1 MKKQE
6 ALNTFT
12 EGMVMDL
19 NPITTPNNVLTNCLN
34 GTIITYNGNEYVL
47 QNDMGNGRVE
57 TAYLPEGYVP
67 MGIAELGGIIY
78 VVSYNPL
85 IDKCQIG
92 CFPSPERNITT
103 DELIDKT
110 IVINN
115 SDFQSGGKL
124 TTLMIKLDL
133 LEGTQ
138 FEKLSPGDRFKIF
151 ATSGLSSNSAKIT
164 DYGNSS
170 HVYGSMP
177 KNLRLHVAA
186 IDDNNKITY
195 LDNNLKWYDTNNY
208 FIEEV
213 SSYPSDGNFDID
225 QYRNLVRSAYDV
237 FRSKVSGKLCIIA
250 ELEVIDS
257 YNATWSAGV
266 VDDSTLGINFKHSW
280 SSKNWNEAREIN
292 PKWIILNDQD
302 KTVGTIVQEPEV
314 NSWSQENAH
323 TFAKDPDT
331 KKGVWNY
338 SLTPAMAFGA
348 LEHLTIKGSIDLDAI
363 GSGKI
368 VASEYR
374 YYRNTNSM
382 LLSWGLEAYPEPGHS
397 IDSVEFKFIPNC
409 DQLEEFTF
417 IKSGLSSYAGNFLD
431 EIPLDTE
438 LNSYKFKGT
447 LVSDHLYMLLI
458 TVKYKDESKPS
469 GDTSKYKY
477 YTRWFYTASVFNQQ
491 YLDKTYND
499 FKEIP
504 LDFLE
509 YTKKVTQTLT
519 SESITTE
526 EDIPQ
531 LAWSKGEGPDVDDMP
546 TASLGALLIKPT
558 ATVHVDIEAAYKE
571 DYNIFAITEDKVT
584 ANNTLP
590 SDASIEHSGQIITTE
605 DGTPQDEVEG
615 LLINDDYKD
624 GKTNKVTVAYKPNP
638 STSEKHF
645 DTIFTGEEY
654 NKICANNKDPN
665 AMCNYSGVM
674 TPLLYTKGSAEQF
687 GLTYDQNHFYFK
699 MYYGLRVG
707 GEKYVHSSIHR
718 ITADDKG
725 LSTGSEEPLARSERM
740 VGEHPHNSDATQTL
754 LKAAGKD
761 CGNNIFPIT
770 FVSEVETS
778 DAFNKLGIYNS
789 SHSSEYYPKWI
800 WDSKP
805 QPILDEPIR
814 IKFDGTATQ
823 PASYPAKKSTVM
835 ALACKAEDDNYY
847 ILNMFAPWNNSGREQ
862 VKPHSSF
869 AYGTTFGD
877 LLANVLNQLYVVNS
891 NEQSSRPLEIIKNIS
906 YIEKYNTIWKVLAS
920 TKLNIDKSILQI
932 QCPID
937 RTVIEDVRITELRN
951 AVSSYTNKIDDD
963 TDDKNVTIADTV
975 TAEFEEEFEIIYDFL
990 VKNSAYFTYKNQGSS
1005 SGSLNQYLVYVD
1017 GKMQPAELTNISK
1030 DKLYYKD
1037 PYNQEKIVMNQVS
1050 SYSQQLG
1057 SHSAINED
1065 GDNVKFTRNEMPND
1079 IYGYYFNQLKY
1090 QDGNLLIKQ
1099 YKVGSNNTLQLYT
1112 QESWWLTGF
1121 YGGIYFD
1128 NRLKLVD

>member
-1 MKKQE
+1 MRKQE

-19 NPITTPNNVLTNCLN
+19 NPITTPNNVLTHCLN
-34 GTIITYNGNEYVL
+34 GTIITFNGNEYVL

-67 MGIAELGGIIY
+67 MGTAELGGIIY

-103 DELIDKT
+103 NELLDKT
-110 IVINN
+110 ITISNG
-115 SDFQSGGKL
+115 DFQNNGKL

-138 FEKLSPGDRFKIF
+138 FEKLNPGDRFKIF
-151 ATSGLSSNSAKIT
+151 ATSGLNSNKGKIT
-164 DYGNSS
+164 DLGNTS
-170 HVYGSMP
+170 HIYGSMP
-177 KNLRLHVAA
+177 KNLRIHVAA

-195 LDNNLKWYDTNNY
+195 LDNNLKWYTSNDY
-208 FIEEV
+208 FIEENRNINSV
-213 SSYPSDGNFDID
+213 ADLDA
-225 QYRNLVRSAYDV
+225 YRNLVSSAYDV

-266 VDDSTLGINFKHSW
+266 VNDSTLGINFKHSW
-280 SSKNWNEAREIN
+280 SSKNWNDTRDIN
-292 PKWIILNDQD
+292 PKWIILNNQD
-302 KTVGTIVQEPEV
+302 KTVGTIVKEPEV

-323 TFAKDPDT
+323 TFAKNPDT
-331 KKGVWNY
+331 KKGIWNY

-374 YYRNTNSM
+374 YYRNTDSM

-409 DQLEEFTF
+409 DKLKEFTF

-458 TVKYKDESKPS
+458 TVKYKDDAKPS

-477 YTRWFYTASVFNQQ
+477 YTRWFYTASVFNKH

-509 YTKKVTQTLT
+509 FTKQVTQNLV
-519 SESITTE
+519 SESINTE

-531 LAWSKGEGPDVDDMP
+531 LTWSEGESPAVADIP
-546 TASLGALLIKPT
+546 QKTLGALILKPT
-558 ATVHVDIEAAYKE
+558 ATVHVDIKATYKE
-571 DYNIFAITEDKVT
+571 DYNIFAVSEDKVSV
-584 ANNTLP
+584 NNTLP
-590 SDASIEHSGQIITTE
+590 STASIEHSGQIITTE
-605 DGTPQDEVEG
+605 DGTPSIGVEE
-615 LLINDDYKD
+615 LLLSDDYKD
-624 GKTNKVTVAYKPNP
+624 GKTNKVTVTYKPTDS
-638 STSEKHF
+638 STQKHF

-654 NKICANNKDPN
+654 NKICANNKEGGV
-665 AMCNYSGVM
+665 MCNYSGVM
-674 TPLLYTKGSAEQF
+674 TPLLYTTDSSEKF
-687 GLTYDQNHFYFK
+687 GLTFEENHFYFK
-699 MYYGLRVG
+699 TYYGLRVG
-707 GEKYVHSSIHR
+707 GEKYVHGSIHR
-718 ITADDKG
+718 ITADSKG
-725 LSTGSEEPLARSERM
+725 LSTGSEEALASSGKM

-761 CGNNIFPIT
+761 CGKNIFPVT
-770 FVSEVETS
+770 FVSNDASS

-789 SHSSEYYPKWI
+789 SHSREYAPKWV

-805 QPILDEPIR
+805 TPVLDEPIR
-814 IKFDGTATQ
+814 IKFDGNAVQ
-823 PASYPAKKSTVM
+823 PARYPAKKSTVM
-835 ALACKAEDDNYY
+835 ALACKASDDNYY
-847 ILNMFAPWNNSGREQ
+847 ILNMFAPWYNSGREQ
-862 VKPHSSF
+862 IVPNGKIASG
-869 AYGTTFGD
+869 ATFGD
-877 LLANVLNQLYVVNS
+877 ILANILNQLYVVNS
-891 NEQSSRPLEIIKNIS
+891 DEQSSRPLDVIKNIS

-920 TKLNIDKSILQI
+920 TKLKIDKSTLQI

-937 RTVIEDVRITELRN
+937 RSIIEDVRISDLRS
-951 AVSSYTNKIDDD
+951 AVSKYTTKIDDD
-963 TDDKNVTIADTV
+963 TDNKNVSLADSV
-975 TAEFEEEFEIIYDFL
+975 IAEFQEDFEIIYDFL
-990 VKNSAYFTYKNQGSS
+990 VKNSAYFTYKNQGNSG
-1005 SGSLNQYLVYVD
+1005 GSLNQYLVWID
-1017 GKMQPAELTNISK
+1017 GKMSPAELTSISK
-1030 DKLYYKD
+1030 DKLYVRNLYDK
-1037 PYNQEKIVMNQVS
+1037 EKVSMNQVTTYQYLTSHDSIS
-1050 SYSQQLG
+1050 SQ
-1057 SHSAINED
+1057 NN
-1065 GDNVKFTRNEMPND
+1065 NVLFKRKEAPNYND
-1079 IYGYYFNQLKY
+1079 ISGYYLSEFKY
-1090 QDGNLLIKQ
+1090 QDGDISIKQ
-1099 YKVGSNNTLQLYT
+1099 YKVGSNNTLQLHT
-1112 QESWWLTGF
+1112 QESWWMTGF